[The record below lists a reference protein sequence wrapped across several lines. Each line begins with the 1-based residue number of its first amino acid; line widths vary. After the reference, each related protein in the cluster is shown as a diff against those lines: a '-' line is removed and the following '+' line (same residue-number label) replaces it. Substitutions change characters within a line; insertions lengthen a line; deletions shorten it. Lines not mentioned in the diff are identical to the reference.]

1 LSTCIVC
8 FLLVVLISSN
18 SRNRRNLE
26 VLVQNLNREMEV
38 SDKLLLNILPVSIA
52 MRMKNGESNI
62 SEKYDNCTV
71 ILCDIVQFTHLCS
84 RVDPSL
90 IVCLLHELFS
100 LFDESADRLGLE
112 KIKTIGD
119 AYLAVAGLSK
129 SRGQQDHAVLAI
141 SYGSEMIRIVNSFNR
156 EYIQGHTRSS
166 ADSLANPRRSGGI
179 LQSLTDTTTNDQTD
193 PLLNSDLLS
202 QIPDSYRNGL
212 QIRVGVHSGSLVGGV
227 VGSNKFLFDIFGP
240 TVNMASRMESTGVPM
255 KIQVSQ
261 ETYELTKQEFQFE
274 KRDNILLKGIG
285 VQSTYITDGV
295 VIKEPLHIMN

>member
-1 LSTCIVC
+1 
-8 FLLVVLISSN
+8 
-18 SRNRRNLE
+18 
-26 VLVQNLNREMEV
+26 
-38 SDKLLLNILPVSIA
+38 
-52 MRMKNGESNI
+52 
-62 SEKYDNCTV
+62 
-71 ILCDIVQFTHLCS
+71 
-84 RVDPSL
+84 
-90 IVCLLHELFS
+90 
-100 LFDESADRLGLE
+100 
-112 KIKTIGD
+112 
-119 AYLAVAGLSK
+119 LAVAGLSK

-179 LQSLTDTTTNDQTD
+179 LQSLTDTTTSDQTD